1 MLNMAE
7 GGGAEQATGAAT
19 VASEALRAH
28 SDAPDVFISYASQDA
43 AVADSVVGALERAG
57 LKCWIAPR
65 DVVPGALYA
74 DEIVRAI
81 NEAKVVVL
89 VLSEQAVASAHV
101 GKEIERASSKR
112 RRIVALRTDFVS
124 LTRAFEYFLSESQW
138 IDVGSGGIEAAGAK
152 LVDAVRRHLAPV
164 SAVEPSVPPERRT
177 FDSKSA
183 TPRRRWIAI
192 ASVAVLA
199 IALAYFVVE
208 KFWPSKQA
216 ASERPIAAATSAVA
230 AAAPAISEKSVAV
243 LPFVDMSE
251 KKDQEYF
258 ADGMTEEVLDL
269 LAKVP
274 GLHVPAR
281 TSSFYF
287 KGKSEDIP
295 TIARRLLV
303 THVLEGSV
311 RKSGN
316 RVRITIQLVRADN
329 GYHLWSETYDR
340 TLDDIFKVQDE
351 IAGEVVKALK
361 VSLGA
366 NEVPRAVATK
376 NPEAHAL
383 LLQAEYFL
391 NRSTRDG
398 LTKATGYYQQA
409 IRLDPDSAPA
419 WTGLSIA
426 LTLAWQNGWLPNDRT
441 VQEQRAQAL
450 QAAERAIAIDP
461 KFGAA
466 HETLAEVRYWF
477 DWNWAGV
484 DAELEKARA
493 LDPASTWIAGSLAE
507 LRGHLNEASRLWE
520 QATEN
525 DPLNSDA
532 YIYRAVIYYAM
543 GQFTEALAAARKAVE
558 LSPTSSRSHT
568 VLAQMLLAV
577 GQRDAALAEVEKE
590 SDPEYR
596 TYARA
601 RTYIL
606 IGRRANADAALAE
619 FEKTLAADWAYEI
632 AALHALRGEPDQAFL
647 WLDRAYQQRNTGLIA
662 TPSIKIDPD
671 MKNLHGDPRWK
682 AFLHKIKLPE

>member
-1 MLNMAE
+1 MIKMAE
-7 GGGAEQATGAAT
+7 GGGGERAMGAASS
-19 VASEALRAH
+19 APEPLRAH
-28 SDAPDVFISYASQDA
+28 SDTRDVFISYASQDA
-43 AVADSVVGALERAG
+43 TVADAVVGALERAG
-57 LKCWIAPR
+57 LTCWIAPR

-81 NEAKVVVL
+81 NEAKVFVL
-89 VLSEQAVASAHV
+89 VLSEQAVASSHV

-112 RRIVALRTDFVS
+112 RRIVALRTDSVA

-164 SAVEPSVPPERRT
+164 SDIRPSVPPDQRT
-177 FDSKSA
+177 LDRESA
-183 TPRRRWIAI
+183 TLRRRWIAI
-192 ASVAVLA
+192 VPVAVLA

-208 KFWPSKQA
+208 KFWLSKHA
-216 ASERPIAAATSAVA
+216 ASERPFAAVSAVVP
-230 AAAPAISEKSVAV
+230 AAPAISEKSVAV

-258 ADGMTEEVLDL
+258 ADGMTEEILDL

-303 THVLEGSV
+303 AHVLEGSV

-361 VSLGA
+361 ISLGA
-366 NEVPRAVATK
+366 NEVPRAVASK
-376 NPEAHAL
+376 NSEAHAL
-383 LLQAEYFL
+383 LLQAEYFF
-391 NRSTRDG
+391 NRSTPDD
-398 LTKATGYYQQA
+398 LTRAIGYFQQA
-409 IRLDPDSAPA
+409 LRSDPDSAPA

-426 LTLAWQNGWLPNDRT
+426 LTVAWENGWLPNDRT
-441 VQEQRAQAL
+441 VQQQRAQAL
-450 QAAERAIAIDP
+450 RAAERAIAIDP
-461 KFGAA
+461 KLGAA
-466 HETLAEVRYWF
+466 HEALAEIRYWF
-477 DWNWAGV
+477 DWDWAGV
-484 DAELEKARA
+484 EAEIAKGRA
-493 LDPASTWIAGSLAE
+493 LDPASPWIAGSLAS
-507 LRGHLNEASRLWE
+507 LRGHLNDALRLWE
-520 QATEN
+520 QATER

-532 YIYRAVIYYAM
+532 YVYRAEIYYAM

-558 LSPTSSRSHT
+558 LSPTASRSHSA
-568 VLAQMLLAV
+568 LAQMLLAV
-577 GQRDAALAEVEKE
+577 GQPDAALAEAEKE
-590 SDPEYR
+590 SDPGYR
-596 TYARA
+596 AYARA

-606 IGRRANADAALAE
+606 MGRRTDADAALAE
-619 FEKTLAADWAYEI
+619 FEKAFAADWAYEI
-632 AALHALRGEPDQAFL
+632 AALHALRAEPDQAFL
-647 WLDRAYQQRNTGLIA
+647 WLDRAYQQRNAGLIG
-662 TPSIKIDPD
+662 TPSINIDRD
-671 MKNLHGDPRWK
+671 LINLRGDPRYK
-682 AFLHKIKLPE
+682 AFLHKMKLPE